1 MSQSITRQ
9 VSLTAILAS
18 VYFVLRSIPTFQ
30 MIGIGGRF
38 TAADFLPAT
47 IALILGMW
55 GGTVSVV
62 IGTVLAYSMTPPVF
76 FGLDFLPAM
85 VNVVVISLIVSKHI
99 NAARILYLTVLLAFL
114 ASPYSLPFGYAFI
127 PFVWLHI
134 IALAVLFSPLPN
146 SVSIWLQSEGRKTT
160 LAVLLLALIGTMA
173 QHLTGGLLYELVAGR
188 IGGIAPTAFTRFWQI
203 IFWVYP
209 FERGLIVTFSTVVA
223 TVTQRSLHQMRMQSR
238 H

>member
-47 IALILGMW
+47 IALILGLC

-76 FGLDFLPAM
+76 FGFDFLPAV
-85 VNVVVISLIVSKHI
+85 VNVVVISLIVSKRI
-99 NAARILYLTVLLAFL
+99 NAARILYLTVLLTFL

-134 IALAVLFSPLPN
+134 ITLAILLSPLTN
-146 SVSIWLQSEGRKTT
+146 SVSIWLQSEGRKIT
-160 LAVLLLALIGTMA
+160 LAVLLLALVGTMA

-188 IGGIAPTAFTRFWQI
+188 IGGISPAAFTRFWQI

-209 FERGLIVTFSTVVA
+209 FERGLIIIFSTVVA
-223 TVTQRSLHQMRMQSR
+223 SLTQRSLRQMRRQSR
-238 H
+238 Y